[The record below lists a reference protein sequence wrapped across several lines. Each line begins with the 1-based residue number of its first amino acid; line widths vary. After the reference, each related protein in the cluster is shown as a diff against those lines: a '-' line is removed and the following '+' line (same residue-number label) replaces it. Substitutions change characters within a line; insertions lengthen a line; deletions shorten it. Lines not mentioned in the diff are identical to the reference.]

1 LLKKLRIGLGIV
13 VLLLAGFGLITKN
26 FIAQPIM
33 MLSLSAFILVGGLGE
48 LKQGRKRR
56 GFISILLS
64 IFVIAVLVQTFLA

>member
-1 LLKKLRIGLGIV
+1 MLKKLRIGLGIV